1 MRSVISMLVVDLPIA
16 FHFTEILLRKE
27 SNLNLW
33 NFSEKYENYTMIY
46 DIEIKPMKFQSPK
59 IPV

>member
-1 MRSVISMLVVDLPIA
+1 MLVVDLPA

-27 SNLNLW
+27 SNQTSGISLKNM
-33 NFSEKYENYTMIY
+33 KIIYTMIY